1 MLTLLKYFKHH
12 KLRLLI
18 TTIIKIIGTLCELAV
33 PYILS
38 YVLDDVIPD
47 IKGHNIIP
55 IIKYGALM
63 CLFAFLFLILNITAN
78 RMASKTT
85 SLIIEKERNKLY
97 EATMNLKLKDLDN
110 ITLPSLVSRIS
121 SDTYNLNQALN
132 TIQRLGIRSPFIFI
146 GGIIICS
153 ILSVKL
159 TIVFYII
166 APIVTIIIY
175 FISKIGIRLF
185 TKIQSSNDNLVRV
198 VRENITG
205 ARVIKALA
213 KEEYERNRYNRL
225 NSDVFKYEIKTGYT
239 MAILNP
245 LVNYILNLGLTFS
258 ILYGAYQVNDGEL
271 QVGKIIAFI
280 SYFTIISGAMVSISR
295 IFDTASRGYASAARM
310 QYVTNIDS
318 SRTTYDMPGS
328 LEYIKFENVSF
339 SYNQNNEYAIKNIS
353 FTLSEGESLGIL
365 GSTGSGKSTIL
376 NLLMGFYENYE
387 GEIYINY
394 KNIKSQTLKEIT
406 ESFSSVLQS
415 DILFNDT
422 IRENIKFNKEIKDD
436 EINSILKD
444 VDAYGF
450 VNSYSD
456 KLDHVIS
463 PKGNDLSGG
472 QKQRLL
478 IARALINRA
487 PILLLDDS
495 SSALDYKT
503 DAYIRLNLKKYSL
516 TSIVVAQRVSSILGS
531 TKILVIDDGKLLGYG
546 THDELINSCDAYR
559 FIYDIQMGD
568 DSNA

>member
-436 EINSILKD
+436 EINNILKD

>member
-1 MLTLLKYFKHH
+1 MITLLRYFKHH
-12 KLRLLI
+12 KLRLII
-18 TTIIKIIGTLCELAV
+18 TAIIKIIGTLSELAV

-47 IKGHNIIP
+47 IEGHNIMP

-63 CLFAFLFLILNITAN
+63 CLFAFLFLVLNITAN

-85 SLIIEKERNKLY
+85 SLIVEAERNKLY

-153 ILSVKL
+153 LLSVKL

-166 APIVTIIIY
+166 APIVSLLIY
-175 FISKIGIRLF
+175 IISKIGIRLF

-213 KEEYERNRYNRL
+213 KEEYERNRYNKL
-225 NSDVFKYEIKTGYT
+225 NSEVFKYEIKTGYT

-258 ILYGAYQVNDGEL
+258 ILYGAYQINDGEL

-295 IFDTASRGYASAARM
+295 IFDTASRGYASALRM

-318 SRTTYDMPGS
+318 SREIIDMPNS
-328 LEYIKFENVSF
+328 EEFIKFDNVSF
-339 SYNQNNEYAIKNIS
+339 SYNQNNEYAVKNIS
-353 FTLSEGESLGIL
+353 FTLNEGESLGIL

-376 NLLMGFYENYE
+376 NLLMGFYEKYD
-387 GEIYINY
+387 GEIYINH
-394 KNIKSQTLKEIT
+394 KNIKSQSLKEIT
-406 ESFSSVLQS
+406 ASFSSVLQS

-422 IRENIKFNKEIKDD
+422 IRENIKFNKEISDE
-436 EINSILKD
+436 EINKILKD
-444 VDAYGF
+444 VDAYSF

-456 KLDHVIS
+456 SLDHVIS

-478 IARALINRA
+478 IARALINKA

-503 DAYIRLNLKKYSL
+503 DAYIRGNLKNYDL
-516 TSIVVAQRVSSILGS
+516 TQIVVAQRVSSILGS
-531 TKILVIDDGKLLGYG
+531 TKILVIDDGMILGYG
-546 THDELINSCDAYR
+546 THEELIKNCDAYR

>member
-1 MLTLLKYFKHH
+1 MITLLRYFKQH
-12 KLRLLI
+12 KLRLII
-18 TTIIKIIGTLCELAV
+18 TAIIKIIGTLSELAV

-47 IKGHNIIP
+47 IEGHNIMP

-63 CLFAFLFLILNITAN
+63 CLFAFLFLVLNITAN

-85 SLIIEKERNKLY
+85 SLIVEAERNKLY

-153 ILSVKL
+153 LLSVKL

-166 APIVTIIIY
+166 APIVSLLIY
-175 FISKIGIRLF
+175 IISKIGIRLF

-213 KEEYERNRYNRL
+213 KEEYERNRYNKL
-225 NSDVFKYEIKTGYT
+225 NSEVFKYEIKTGYT

-258 ILYGAYQVNDGEL
+258 ILYGAYQINDGEL

-295 IFDTASRGYASAARM
+295 IFDTASRGYASALRM

-318 SRTTYDMPGS
+318 SREIIDMPNS
-328 LEYIKFENVSF
+328 EEFIKFDNVSF
-339 SYNQNNEYAIKNIS
+339 SYNQNNEYAVKNIS
-353 FTLSEGESLGIL
+353 FTLNEGESLGIL

-376 NLLMGFYENYE
+376 NLLMGFYEKYD
-387 GEIYINY
+387 GEIYINH
-394 KNIKSQTLKEIT
+394 KNIKSQSLKEIT
-406 ESFSSVLQS
+406 ASFSSVLQS

-422 IRENIKFNKEIKDD
+422 IRENIKFNKEISDE
-436 EINSILKD
+436 EINKILKD
-444 VDAYGF
+444 VDAYSF

-456 KLDHVIS
+456 SLDHVIS

-478 IARALINRA
+478 IARALINKA

-503 DAYIRLNLKKYSL
+503 DAYIRGNLKNYDL
-516 TSIVVAQRVSSILGS
+516 TQIVVAQRVSSILGS
-531 TKILVIDDGKLLGYG
+531 TKILVIDDGMILGYG
-546 THDELINSCDAYR
+546 THEELIKNCDAYR

>member
-47 IKGHNIIP
+47 IKGHDIIP

-258 ILYGAYQVNDGEL
+258 ILYGAYQVDDGEL